1 MSPCI
6 SARDVYFGRMTTVDL
21 DPQVTMA
28 ELLLRLPGAQRALF
42 RLYHIGGCSSCCFR
56 PDETLAD
63 VCERNDGL
71 NPDEVLARVAEACEE
86 DDKILISPGDLA
98 NARREGEV
106 RLLDIR
112 TREEFDAVKI
122 DGSRHFSQELLQE
135 IMTEWSK
142 DGTIVLIDH
151 QGTRVLD
158 AAAYF
163 AGHGFPNIRAL
174 RGGVDAWSI
183 EVDPS
188 LPRYTVE

>member
-1 MSPCI
+1 
-6 SARDVYFGRMTTVDL
+6 MTTVDL

-28 ELLLRLPGAQRALF
+28 ELLHRMPGAQRALF
-42 RLYHIGGCSSCCFR
+42 RLYHIGGCSSCGFR
-56 PDETLAD
+56 PDETLAG

-71 NPDEVLARVAEACEE
+71 DPSEVIARVAEACEE
-86 DDKILISPGDLA
+86 DEKILISPGDLA
-98 NARREGEV
+98 NARRAGDV
-106 RLLDIR
+106 HLLDIR

-122 DGSRHFSQELLQE
+122 EGSQHFSQELLQNL
-135 IMTEWSK
+135 MGNWPK
-142 DGTIVLIDH
+142 DAMVVLIDH

-163 AGHGFPNIRAL
+163 VGHGFTNIRAL
-174 RGGVDAWSI
+174 RGGVDAWTI

>member
-1 MSPCI
+1 MS
-6 SARDVYFGRMTTVDL
+6 MTTATI
-21 DPQVTMA
+21 DPQITMA

-42 RLYHIGGCSSCCFR
+42 KLYHIGGCSSCGFR
-56 PDETLAD
+56 PDETLAG
-63 VCERNDGL
+63 VCERNEGL
-71 NPDEVLARVAEACEE
+71 DPEEVMTRVTEACEE

-106 RLLDIR
+106 RVLDIR
-112 TREEFDAVKI
+112 TREEYDTVQI
-122 DGSRHFSQELLQE
+122 SGSQHFSQELLQE
-135 IMTEWSK
+135 IMGHWPK
-142 DGTIVLIDH
+142 DAILVLVDH

-163 AGHGFPNIRAL
+163 SGHGFTNIRAL
-174 RGGVDAWSI
+174 RGGIDAWSI